1 MRFRR
6 SAECVIDQSMRPT
19 VLSKRSDR
27 YRAGRSKDWI
37 KVENRAHPAMDREL

>member
-1 MRFRR
+1 MR
-6 SAECVIDQSMRPT
+6 DRPVHAT
-19 VLSKRSDR
+19 DGIIKALCSP